1 MKKAKQEF
9 SCTNCA
15 AGLKFEPGVSTLT
28 CQYCGTK
35 NEIAIS
41 QEELDSIEE
50 LDYQEAIEQI
60 KEDPKELQEIVTV
73 KCNSCGAESTLKP
86 NVTSDECPFCG
97 TSVVTANK
105 KSQKIIK
112 PKALL
117 PIKLTQKQAQEA
129 YKQWIGSLWFAPNK
143 VLEYSRTEGKI
154 QGIYLPFWTYDFNTY
169 TDYTGKRGDNYY
181 ETEYYTETV
190 NGSTVQKSRQIT
202 KVRWSS
208 ARGNVENGFDDV
220 LIVATKSLPK
230 DYLEKL
236 EPWDLANLTPY
247 KDEFLSGFKAESY
260 QVSVEDG
267 LDNAKKI
274 TLADIDIAIKEDI
287 GGDVQTISTQNTDYE
302 DVTFKHILLPVW
314 TSAYKY
320 NGKLYRFVINA
331 QTGEVHG
338 ERPYSYTKI
347 IASIVA
353 AIMVLII
360 LLSVFSK
367 PKKVAETQPY
377 QNNVNTTTNTGNYN
391 NQINPNTNY
400 NNSNYNNNYKKPHS
414 TLNTINNAINTVGVG
429 SSIYN
434 AVKNKKPRTEIRQP
448 SGKSYKVYSSTSTKK
463 SYSKSSSSSSRRSS
477 SSSSSKRRR

>member
-1 MKKAKQEF
+1 MTKAKQEF

-28 CQYCGTK
+28 CEYCGTK

-50 LDYQEAIEQI
+50 LDYQEAREQI

-143 VLEYSRTEGKI
+143 VLEYSKTEGKI

-169 TDYTGKRGDNYY
+169 TDYTGKRGDNYH
-181 ETEYYTETV
+181 ETEYYTENV
-190 NGSTVQKSRQIT
+190 NGNSVRKSRQVT

-208 ARGNVENGFDDV
+208 ASGNVENGFDDV
-220 LIVATKSLPK
+220 LVVATKSLPK

-236 EPWDLANLTPY
+236 EPWDLTNLTPY
-247 KDEFLSGFKAESY
+247 KDDFLSGFKSESY

-274 TLADIDIAIKEDI
+274 IKGDIDSAIKEDI
-287 GGDVQTISTQNTDYE
+287 GGDTQTISTQKTEYE

-347 IASIVA
+347 IS
-353 AIMVLII
+353 LII
-360 LLSVFSK
+360 AGILTLMILFSVFSK
-367 PKKVAETQPY
+367 PKVANNQPY
-377 QNNVNTTTNTGNYN
+377 QNNINTTTNTGNYN
-391 NQINPNTNY
+391 NQINPNPTYTN
-400 NNSNYNNNYKKPHS
+400 SYKKPHS
-414 TLNTINNAINTVGVG
+414 TLNTINNAINTVGIG
-429 SSIYN
+429 STIYN
-434 AVKNKKPRTEIRQP
+434 AVKNKKPRTEVKQP
-448 SGKSYKVYSSTSTKK
+448 TGKSYKVYSSTSTKK
-463 SYSKSSSSSSRRSS
+463 SYSKSSSSSGSSRR
-477 SSSSSKRRR
+477 RR

>member
-1 MKKAKQEF
+1 MTKAKQEF

-50 LDYQEAIEQI
+50 LDYQEAREQI

-143 VLEYSRTEGKI
+143 VLEYSKTEGKI

-181 ETEYYTETV
+181 ETEYYNENV
-190 NGSTVQKSRQIT
+190 NGNSIQKTRQVT

-208 ARGNVENGFDDV
+208 ASGNVENGFDDV

-236 EPWDLANLTPY
+236 EPWDLTNLTPY
-247 KDEFLSGFKAESY
+247 KDDFLSGFKAESY

-274 TLADIDIAIKEDI
+274 IKGDIDFAIKEAI
-287 GGDVQTISTQNTDYE
+287 GGDTQTISTQKTEYE

-347 IASIVA
+347 IS
-353 AIMVLII
+353 LII
-360 LLSVFSK
+360 AGILTLMILFSVFSK
-367 PKKVAETQPY
+367 PKVANNQPY
-377 QNNVNTTTNTGNYN
+377 KNNINITTNTGNYN
-391 NQINPNTNY
+391 SNQINPNPTYTN
-400 NNSNYNNNYKKPHS
+400 SYKKPHS
-414 TLNTINNAINTVGVG
+414 TLNTINNAINTVGIG
-429 SSIYN
+429 STIYN
-434 AVKNKKPRTEIRQP
+434 AVKNQKPRTEVKQP
-448 SGKSYKVYSSTSTKK
+448 TGKSYKVYSSTNTKK
-463 SYSKSSSSSSRRSS
+463 SYSKSSSSSSGS
-477 SSSSSKRRR
+477 RRRR